1 MASAVTHVAQM
12 DAPNPQLVW
21 DTLNAYQRTA
31 ALRAAIDLDLF
42 TAISEGPNTLWD
54 LAKRCEASAR
64 GIRIL
69 CDYLTVIS
77 FLTKTANTYSLTPT
91 SAVFLDRHSPACMS
105 AMVRFLNGPKLMA
118 GFDNLAATVRR
129 GGTQL
134 PQCGCNAAE
143 YDGWVTFAECMAP
156 MMQAASEFVAEEV
169 ARNTGSAPLR
179 VLDIAAGHGLFG
191 IAVARR
197 LPQAE
202 IVGQDWAN
210 VLVSTRR
217 NAHSAGISTRYSELS
232 GDVFAVDLGSGYDV
246 VLLMNLL
253 HHFDRPACVSL
264 LKKIHASLAPE
275 GRLITLE
282 FVPNEDRITPPIPA
296 TFSLMMLGLTP
307 GGDAYTASEHQ
318 DMLRD
323 AGFSASR
330 LVPVPQSPQHLIVSE
345 K

>member
-1 MASAVTHVAQM
+1 MASAVTQVTPM
-12 DAPNPQLVW
+12 DAPNPQRVW

-42 TAISEGPNTLWD
+42 TAISEGADTPSG
-54 LAKRCEASAR
+54 LAKRCDASTR

-77 FLTKTANTYSLTPT
+77 FLTKTANAYALTPT
-91 SAVFLDRHSPACMS
+91 SAVFLDRHSPASMS
-105 AMVRFLNGPKLMA
+105 SMARFMNAPELMD
-118 GFDNLAATVRR
+118 GFDNLAVTVRR

-134 PQCGCNAAE
+134 PRDGCNAVE
-143 YDGWVTFAECMAP
+143 YDGWITFAECMAP

-169 ARNTGSAPLR
+169 ARNTSGAPLR
-179 VLDIAAGHGLFG
+179 LLDIAAGHGLFG

-197 LPQAE
+197 LPRAE
-202 IVGQDWAN
+202 IVAQDWAS
-210 VLVSTRR
+210 VLATARR
-217 NAHSAGISTRYSELS
+217 NAHLAGISTRYEELP

-246 VLLMNLL
+246 VLLTNLL

-264 LKKIHASLAPE
+264 LRKIHASLAPE

-282 FVPNEDRITPPIPA
+282 FVPNEDRVTPPIPA

-307 GGDAYTASEHQ
+307 GGDAYTGTEHQ
-318 DMLRD
+318 EMLRE
-323 AGFSASR
+323 AGFSTCR